1 MDKLYSWLTLR
12 SVKGLGEKSIKSL
25 YEKFGSAEKILGADL
40 LELSEAVGKTKA
52 YAILKRKG
60 VDRRG
65 IESVINT
72 VEKEGLG
79 YLTIE
84 DPHYP
89 SSLLDLQDPPP
100 VIFFRGEIKEMT
112 LAGVV
117 GTRNPTSY
125 TELFVEELVRDLV
138 NEGFGIVSG
147 GAVGVDTKAHESA
160 LERGAY
166 TMCVLGY
173 GILRAR
179 YYLMDKIV
187 EGGGAVISEFLPYER
202 GDRFTFP
209 KRNRIIAVL
218 SSLIAIPEAGLK
230 SGSLITA
237 RIACK
242 YGRKVFVHIGIGRSS
257 NWDGCYELLREGK
270 AVIFK
275 SAGDITGHHKEQ
287 RNVEEETEEMD
298 PLLEFLETPRT
309 FEEIVEFLSLP
320 ESEVLSLLTNFE
332 LEGKIKRMGAMFLS
346 G

>member
-1 MDKLYSWLTLR
+1 MDRLYNWLTLR
-12 SVKGLGEKSIKSL
+12 SVRGLGEKSIKNL
-25 YEKFGSAEKILGADL
+25 YEKIGSAEKILGADL
-40 LELSEAVGKTKA
+40 LTLSDAVGKTKA

-60 VDRRG
+60 VDRKG
-65 IESVINT
+65 IEKVIDT

-84 DPHYP
+84 DPQYP

-100 VIFFRGEIKEMT
+100 VIFFRGEMKEKT
-112 LAGVV
+112 LAGIV

-125 TELFVEELVRDLV
+125 TELFVEEIVRDLV
-138 NEGFGIVSG
+138 EEGFGIVSG

-160 LERGAY
+160 LERGAF
-166 TMCVLGY
+166 TLCVLGY

-179 YYLMDKIV
+179 YYLMDKII
-187 EGGGAVISEFLPYER
+187 EGGGCVMSEFLPYER

-209 KRNRIIAVL
+209 KRNRIIAVM
-218 SSLIAIPEAGLK
+218 SSFVVIPEAGSR

-237 RIACK
+237 RIAHK

-270 AVIFK
+270 AEIFK
-275 SAGDITGHHKEQ
+275 TAGDITGHHEGHRAQ
-287 RNVEEETEEMD
+287 EEEQEDVD
-298 PLLEFLETPRT
+298 PLLEFLESPRT
-309 FEEIVEFLSLP
+309 FEEIAEFLSLP

-332 LEGKIKRMGAMFLS
+332 LEGKIKRMGAMFIA